1 MDTYSCDCDP
11 GFTGAHCEIEIDE
24 CKMGTDHCMNGA
36 TCVVSLYI
44 VYTHTENDVT
54 ILLAIPAQNTVGSYI
69 CLCSDYYTGDYC
81 DEDKDECKDID
92 FCQYQ
97 GTCTVS
103 S

>member
-1 MDTYSCDCDP
+1 MYTCDCDP
-11 GFTGAHCEIEIDE
+11 GFTGDHCEEDIDE
-24 CKMGTDHCMNGA
+24 CEMGTARCMNGA

-54 ILLAIPAQNTVGSYI
+54 ILLATSAQNKEGYYMCVCSEYYI
-69 CLCSDYYTGDYC
+69 GDYC
-81 DEDKDECKDID
+81 EEDKDECKDTD